1 MPCDAY
7 SEKESSLG
15 FGRDDGAS
23 LAGKESAIVLSS
35 IFSRFAFE
43 LAGSTTRS
51 SGSLPRFFAAGF
63 SGGAAF
69 LCTTSPT
76 PVLVI
81 MSIQSDAPT
90 SMGSGGR
97 DSPISI
103 WTNENIEVGHGPD
116 GAVAERLGSR
126 PLQAHRWTLHIGF
139 CARPTFILPPS
150 GKTIR
155 KDLRDLSALLLDM
168 GIVVFFVKD
177 GLGVY

>member
-1 MPCDAY
+1 TVTAAELRLKGVPYAVSVSKTEMPCDAY

-43 LAGSTTRS
+43 LAGSTNRS

-81 MSIQSDAPT
+81 MSI
-90 SMGSGGR
+90 
-97 DSPISI
+97 
-103 WTNENIEVGHGPD
+103 H
-116 GAVAERLGSR
+116 
-126 PLQAHRWTLHIGF
+126 
-139 CARPTFILPPS
+139 
-150 GKTIR
+150 
-155 KDLRDLSALLLDM
+155 
-168 GIVVFFVKD
+168 
-177 GLGVY
+177 

>member
-69 LCTTSPT
+69 LRTTFPYSCAVD
-76 PVLVI
+76 VLNTIVTSATESTESR
-81 MSIQSDAPT
+81 MRRQSD
-90 SMGSGGR
+90 
-97 DSPISI
+97 
-103 WTNENIEVGHGPD
+103 
-116 GAVAERLGSR
+116 
-126 PLQAHRWTLHIGF
+126 Q
-139 CARPTFILPPS
+139 
-150 GKTIR
+150 
-155 KDLRDLSALLLDM
+155 
-168 GIVVFFVKD
+168 
-177 GLGVY
+177 

>member
-1 MPCDAY
+1 MPCNAY
-7 SEKESSLG
+7 FEKESSLG

-126 PLQAHRWTLHIGF
+126 LLEAQPVDFAYGV

-150 GKTIR
+150 GNTILIN
-155 KDLRDLSALLLDM
+155 LRDLSALLLDM
-168 GIVVFFVKD
+168 GIVVLFVKD